1 MKIYKKKNISLNSR
15 KTIGGYLFTLPFI
28 IGFLF
33 FFLYPLLQ
41 SVIFSLSKLEI
52 TNTGY
57 NLNFIKLTNYYHI
70 LLEDPNFL
78 KTLVSTVITMVTNV
92 PLTLAFSFFA
102 AIILNQKFKGR
113 MLARVIF
120 FLPVIYSAGIILRM
134 ESTDYLTQI
143 MTGTQGSGN
152 QMVFSGAALRDFLL
166 QTKLPAALL
175 NYLLIAV
182 NRIPTIIKSSGIQI
196 LIFLAGLQSISPSI
210 YEAANVE
217 GATPWESFW
226 LITLPMLS
234 PLILTNTA
242 YTIID
247 SFTSAENQLL
257 GLIKSTAFTG
267 AGYGVS
273 MAMAITYFLIVILLL
288 GIIFK
293 TISNHIFYQE

>member
-152 QMVFSGAALRDFLL
+152 QMVLSGAALRDFLL

-182 NRIPTIIKSSGIQI
+182 NRIPTVIKSSGIQI

-234 PLILTNTA
+234 PLILTNTV

-247 SFTSAENQLL
+247 SFTSSENQLL